1 MADVESLAL
10 QVTGDVQSAET
21 SINSLITTL
30 DKLKKATAG
39 GCGLDA
45 LDKSLQKL
53 SIGSSAKLT
62 SLAKALS
69 SLSKVSNVKLSS
81 SIANQ
86 ISAIGTA
93 ISSQSAVDY
102 SKINEIA
109 TALKPLE
116 TLGKSNLGS
125 IVNQLK
131 KLPEAANALNA
142 LDLTSFKTR
151 IREVADAIRP
161 LADEM
166 EKVAK
171 GFSAFPAKIQK
182 FLGEQAKVPAAN
194 EKTAFS
200 FAKLA
205 TKISAAV
212 LSLKKIGT
220 TVATWINKSSEYVEN
235 LNLFTVSMGEY
246 AESAKAYA
254 EQVGDL
260 LGIDPSAWLRNQ
272 GVFMTLGTGF
282 GVAADRAAT
291 MSQQLTQLGYDISSF
306 FNISVEDA
314 MQKLQSG
321 LSGELEPLRRLGY
334 DLSQA
339 KLEAVALGLGIDKT
353 VSSMTQAEKA
363 ELRYYAIMTQVTT
376 AHGDMA
382 RTLNDPAN
390 QMRIFKAQLEQT
402 ARALG
407 NIFIPALNAVMPY
420 AIALVKVIRILADS
434 IASLFGYKLP
444 EMDWSEGVT
453 SGATDAS
460 DAIDE
465 ATESAKKMKRMLLGI
480 DELNVLSDNSS
491 SDTDT
496 GSGGFDFELPTYD
509 FIGDATD
516 NRVNAIVESMKEWL
530 GITGKIDSWAE
541 FFDTKLGN
549 VLATAGLIGGAFA
562 TWKVSKA
569 ITDVLGAIQKFA
581 SSGVNLSFSVVGATL
596 FMADLDKLKEYFED
610 YLENGADFENVAGML
625 SEAAGLI
632 GDALLMFGSLKT
644 GSALKAVQG
653 IGEIVSSINSI
664 AENGVD
670 ETNALNAIRGLTN
683 IAIAVGGF
691 TKSVE
696 LIGFGVYVQGITT
709 ILQEILENMDAI
721 RNGDWSGVDKTKL
734 VIGAIEAVG
743 GIVVALGVFN
753 KLKKAND
760 IGKAADNVGDVTE
773 VTGKVSTKLTSLA
786 KNLAVGIVIIA
797 EVAAAAALFAG
808 AIWLLGVEL
817 EQVGIAWGPVIDN
830 GENIGI
836 AIGLGT
842 GILVGIGLVTAGLGT
857 AGTALIVNI
866 ALGVAVLAEIGV
878 AAALFLAE
886 ILIVG
891 KLLDEIGQ
899 AWQPVLDNGEDI
911 STAIGVGTGILVGVG
926 VVAAALGAAAV
937 ASVGLL
943 PLAIAIGTAMLLE
956 LGVAAGAFLT
966 EISKVGDLLV
976 DIGEAW
982 QPVLDN
988 GETIATAIETG
999 TGLLIGVGAAA
1010 AAMGAATVLSF
1021 GLLPVAIDIGTEML
1035 VQLSESF
1042 GEFCCCIST
1051 VADDITGTL
1060 APALNGANDT
1070 LPDVTE
1076 KLGLFVGHM
1085 TILAGEMVVY
1095 AASTT
1100 LAGIAMTV
1108 KNFIDL
1114 FTDDPIRTLADEM
1127 SDQYDDL
1134 NTLVTNLKDV
1144 LPLLDEATNLMSEY
1158 NTAMDNFNAVS
1169 GTGGSLSGL
1178 ISTAIEIGV
1187 KLFKQGWST
1196 ISDFVG
1202 NAVSVAISV
1211 FKSGWSTISNFV
1223 GTAVSTAVSLTK
1235 SGWSSIT
1242 AFVGN
1247 TVSVA
1252 VSLAKSGWTTV
1263 KSWLGDLTASLG
1275 ITLPKIR
1282 VKWSDI
1288 EVLGATISYPS
1299 GFETYAMGGFPAM
1312 GQMFIAREAGPELVG
1327 TIGSRTA
1334 VANNDQIV
1342 ESVSRGVYQA
1352 VVSAMGQ
1359 SAGAQVVEARVNDKV
1374 LFEVVVDRN
1383 RQETMRT
1390 GYNPLLGGV

>member
-86 ISAIGTA
+86 ISAIGNA

-339 KLEAVALGLGIDKT
+339 KLEAVALSLGIDKT

-491 SDTDT
+491 SDTDS

-530 GITGKIDSWAE
+530 GITGKIDSWAD
-541 FFDTKLGN
+541 FFDTKLGK
-549 VLATAGLIGGAFA
+549 VLATVGLIGSAFA
-562 TWKVSKA
+562 VWKVSKT
-569 ITDVLGAIQKFA
+569 ITDVLATIQKFSSTGFTLSLGIIGVA
-581 SSGVNLSFSVVGATL
+581 SLI
-596 FMADLDKLKEYFED
+596 ADLDKLADYFED
-610 YLENGADFENVAGML
+610 YSDYGADFENVSGMI
-625 SEAAGLI
+625 SSAAGVI
-632 GDALLMFGSLKT
+632 GDALLIMGNWKLAA
-644 GSALKAVQG
+644 ALKGVQG
-653 IGEIVSSINSI
+653 LGEIVSSINSI

-670 ETNALNAIRGLTN
+670 ETNALNVISGLSNIAFAVGLFTKNIELMGLGISVQGLT
-683 IAIAVGGF
+683 
-691 TKSVE
+691 
-696 LIGFGVYVQGITT
+696 T
-709 ILQEILENMDAI
+709 IVQEILENVDAI
-721 RNGDWSGVDKTKL
+721 RNGDWSGVDKVVL
-734 VIGAIEAVG
+734 VTGAIEALG
-743 GIVVALGVFN
+743 GIVVGMGWLN
-753 KLKKAND
+753 NLKKAND
-760 IGKAADNVGDVTE
+760 IGKAADSVGDITE

-786 KNLAVGIVIIA
+786 KNLALGIVIIA

-817 EQVGIAWGPVIDN
+817 EQVGIAWDPVIEN

-866 ALGVAVLAEIGV
+866 ALGVAVLGEIGV

-891 KLLDEIGQ
+891 KLLDEIYQ
-899 AWQPVLDNGEDI
+899 AWEPVIDNGETVA
-911 STAIGVGTGILVGVG
+911 TAIGVGTGILVGVG

-943 PLAIAIGTAMLLE
+943 PLAIAVGTAMLLE
-956 LGVAAGAFLT
+956 LGIATGAFLT
-966 EISKVGDLLV
+966 EITKVGDQLV

-988 GETIATAIETG
+988 GETIATAITVG

-1042 GEFCCCIST
+1042 GEFCGCISE
-1051 VADDITGTL
+1051 VANDITGTL

-1095 AASTT
+1095 AASST

-1114 FTDDPIRTLADEM
+1114 FTDDPIRSLADEM
-1127 SDQYDDL
+1127 SDQYDNML
-1134 NTLVTNLKDV
+1134 ELKNTLYDIIPVIEDVTDKMGEYDSV
-1144 LPLLDEATNLMSEY
+1144 MAEY
-1158 NTAMDNFNAVS
+1158 NKATGNS
-1169 GTGGSLSGL
+1169 GGVGGVVGT
-1178 ISTAIEIGV
+1178 IVKIGV
-1187 KLFKQGWST
+1187 QVINDAATWWS
-1196 ISDFVG
+1196 
-1202 NAVSVAISV
+1202 N
-1211 FKSGWSTISNFV
+1211 
-1223 GTAVSTAVSLTK
+1223 
-1235 SGWSSIT
+1235 
-1242 AFVGN
+1242 
-1247 TVSVA
+1247 
-1252 VSLAKSGWTTV
+1252 V
-1263 KSWLGDLTASLG
+1263 KSWWGQKVGSVQSFTTNVVNSAKTWWSNVTSWWNTESSGGISAKIKAIKGDGWTSVQDWIGDLTATLG
-1275 ITLPKIR
+1275 IKLPKIR